1 MLRLNGSVFSFLV
14 GFSGNRSE
22 ASRTKRAG
30 ASLFGERV
38 NKLYIRET
46 NSPGLGRAFGDE
58 NDVPFGTFV
67 TLASSTSSPSTMG
80 TSLLVSIKLGT
91 GLRFGCLTRIY
102 NLSATFIISKRTY
115 LNVPLPV
122 RENPPPSSVSIC
134 TSIGFWPVS
143 CCKRCL
149 FFRHALNASPNT
161 CDRVEPVTPFFAE
174 KQ

>member
-38 NKLYIRET
+38 NKLCIRGT

-67 TLASSTSSPSTMG
+67 TLCSSSPSTMG
-80 TSLLVSIKLGT
+80 TSLLVSIKFGT
-91 GLRFGCLTRIY
+91 GLRFGCL
-102 NLSATFIISKRTY
+102 KR
-115 LNVPLPV
+115 
-122 RENPPPSSVSIC
+122 
-134 TSIGFWPVS
+134 
-143 CCKRCL
+143 
-149 FFRHALNASPNT
+149 
-161 CDRVEPVTPFFAE
+161 
-174 KQ
+174 